1 MELLNDGRIV
11 AFGGHSTA
19 DAEKDTP
26 AVYNGDICV
35 LDVQTMVWT
44 RPRALGDDFPSGRTG
59 HSLCRV
65 GDTVVVV
72 GGWAGVR
79 RSMVFEYLPVP
90 DNFAERDISLLKGYM
105 FMLDGTKME
114 WEAPPVAN
122 TDNPH
127 RYGHS
132 TTVVGDYL
140 FLWGGWDGNRPL
152 NDLQVLDLSPLALSG

>member
-1 MELLNDGRIV
+1 MELLADGRLV
-11 AFGGHSTA
+11 TFGGHSTV
-19 DAEKDTP
+19 DKEKDAP
-26 AVYNGDICV
+26 AVYNGDTCV
-35 LDVQTMVWT
+35 LDLQTMVWT

-59 HSLCRV
+59 HSLCRI
-65 GDTVVVV
+65 GDTVIVV
-72 GGWAGVR
+72 GGWAGIR

-152 NDLQVLDLSPLALSG
+152 NDLQVLDLSSLALNG